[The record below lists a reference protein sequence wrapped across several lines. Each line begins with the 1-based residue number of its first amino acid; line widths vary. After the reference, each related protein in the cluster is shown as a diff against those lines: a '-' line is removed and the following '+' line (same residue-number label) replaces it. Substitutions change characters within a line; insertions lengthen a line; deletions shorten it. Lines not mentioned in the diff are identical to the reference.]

1 MPAFTALLRYDLGQM
16 VRSWLLRIWFV
27 LLVVPGAFLVVVAG
41 NENELAS
48 ETLAA
53 YLAAIVAPLTWL
65 AVSVLA
71 AGAIAAEAPI
81 AADSILPRS
90 VTRSEYLAAKIV
102 SRVGAVV
109 GAYLVIMSLFSYL
122 VVRYALDDTSRGGM
136 IGGILEVAAL
146 IAFLAALGIL
156 LSVLIRNQQ
165 VAAVV
170 TLLSVVVSG
179 ALLQFL
185 ELDWLSATAVIN
197 DLPDTMRGDTSAWEQ
212 LRVITFFAALTIAAL
227 ALAGSIFRRKDL

>member
-16 VRSWLLRIWFV
+16 ARSWLLRIWFV
-27 LLVVPGAFLVVVAG
+27 LLVIPGAFLVVVAG
-41 NENELAS
+41 SEDELAS

-53 YLAAIVAPLTWL
+53 YLAAVVAPLTWL

-81 AADSILPRS
+81 AADSILSRS
-90 VTRSEYLAAKIV
+90 VTRTEYMTAKVV
-102 SRVGAVV
+102 SRVGTVV
-109 GAYLVIMSLFSYL
+109 GAYTLIMALFSYL
-122 VVRYALDDTSRGGM
+122 VVRYALDDTSRGGL
-136 IGGILEVAAL
+136 IGGIIEVGML

-156 LSVLIRNQQ
+156 LSVLIRNVQ

-170 TLLSVVVSG
+170 TLLSVVLSG

-185 ELDWLSATAVIN
+185 ELDWLSATAVLN
-197 DLPDTMRGDTSAWEQ
+197 DLPDTIRGDTSAWTQ
-212 LRVITFFAALTIAAL
+212 IRISLFFGALTVAAL
-227 ALAGSIFRRKDL
+227 ATATSIFSRKDL